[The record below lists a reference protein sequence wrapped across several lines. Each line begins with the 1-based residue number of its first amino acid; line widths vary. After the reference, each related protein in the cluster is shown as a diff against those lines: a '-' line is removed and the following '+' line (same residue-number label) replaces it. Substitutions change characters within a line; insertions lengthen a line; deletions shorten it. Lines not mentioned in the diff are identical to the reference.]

1 MPVAAPAVPL
11 AEGLAALV
19 EADVGAVVLLA
30 GEVAVDPP
38 PVLLVPAGVVF
49 DDEPP
54 QAAARAASAAR
65 QVIQRVRPITNYA
78 AISRRMSS
86 IASSN
91 SSPWWTPGRVA
102 GGSTAGRRLSSRV
115 ATV

>member
-1 MPVAAPAVPL
+1 VMWFVPTTATSSDPSL
-11 AEGLAALV
+11 AE
-19 EADVGAVVLLA
+19 VL
-30 GEVAVDPP
+30 ED
-38 PVLLVPAGVVF
+38 